1 METATKTRAEIINQ
15 FLNENQLKPKDL
27 ARYLE
32 LNHDFCCYADTHY
45 EV

>member
-1 METATKTRAEIINQ
+1 MKTVVQTRAEVINQ
-15 FLNENQLKPKDL
+15 FLEENKLKAKDL

-45 EV
+45 DK